1 VFWDTP
7 WHVSQPQGKVWDTS
21 LDRDTALAWVEDNF
35 KEDPGFSHHREAG
48 AAFVNRGEYHQK
60 D

>member
-1 VFWDTP
+1 
-7 WHVSQPQGKVWDTS
+7 VSQPQGKVWDTS